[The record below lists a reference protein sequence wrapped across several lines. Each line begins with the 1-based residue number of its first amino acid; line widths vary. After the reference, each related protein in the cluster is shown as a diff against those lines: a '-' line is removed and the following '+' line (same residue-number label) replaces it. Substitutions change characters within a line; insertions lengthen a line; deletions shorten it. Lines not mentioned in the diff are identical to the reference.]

1 MGFVPKSM
9 ATLGKA
15 ITGRDLPATDSAG
28 AFGSSRARRV
38 FRGRNRADVLVVL
51 VAMAVDLL
59 GYAVTVRGPG
69 PGETAGN
76 IAFLVASALCLI
88 ARRRAPVRVLLLVL
102 VLQVG
107 LNLSSDI
114 GQRFGFTLAIALY
127 TVGLSCRPR
136 TIAAAAVLTMAAQT
150 SGYRDADVPLFY
162 SISGDLVATALVVGA
177 SAAVRHWQD
186 QVEVNREL
194 LAERALTEER
204 RRIARELHDIVAH
217 HITTMH
223 LMSGG
228 ARASLERDLDGAR
241 GALLTLEASGRL
253 ALDEMRQLLGVLRS
267 DKDPETAP
275 SAPQPGVDDLDR
287 LIAESC
293 LAGLPTEL
301 QVAGTRRE
309 LSLPVGLALYRIT
322 QEALTNAR
330 KHAGS
335 AAMALVRLEYLPDA
349 VAIEIRDDGG
359 GDRVGS
365 GYAMTGGGHG
375 LLGMR
380 ERVAVHGGAFEAGHV
395 AGGGFRVAASIP
407 VTSRPVS
414 TVESAVEPIAGADA
428 GSAGEPVGR
437 SVAESVGKP
446 VVGAVPAALTRL
458 SPVEIEVL
466 RLVAAG
472 KATGEIA
479 HAMRVD
485 GAAVERYESELLG
498 KLALRDR
505 AQAVVMAYETG
516 LVRVGH
522 TTAAR

>member
-1 MGFVPKSM
+1 MGFGPKSM

-15 ITGRDLPATDSAG
+15 ITGRDLPATDSTG
-28 AFGSSRARRV
+28 VFGSPRTRRA
-38 FRGRNRADVLVVL
+38 FWGRNRADILVVL
-51 VAMAVDLL
+51 VTMAVDLL

-76 IAFLVASALCLI
+76 IAFLVAAALCLI
-88 ARRRAPVRVLLLVL
+88 ARRRAPVQVLLLVL

-107 LNLSSDI
+107 MNLSSDI
-114 GQRFGFTLAIALY
+114 GQRFGFTLAVALY

-136 TIAAAAVLTMAAQT
+136 TIAAAAALTMAAQT
-150 SGYRDADVPLFY
+150 SGYRDADMPLFY
-162 SISGDLVATALVVGA
+162 SVSGDLVATVLVVGA
-177 SAAVRHWQD
+177 SAAVRHWQA

-228 ARASLERDLDGAR
+228 ARAGLERDLDGAR
-241 GALLTLEASGRL
+241 GALLTLEASGRV

-267 DKDPETAP
+267 DNDPETAP

-301 QVAGTRRE
+301 QVVGARRE

-335 AAMALVRLEYLPDA
+335 AAMARVRLEYLPNA
-349 VAIEIRDDGG
+349 VAIEIRDNGG
-359 GDRVGS
+359 GEKAGG

-380 ERVAVHGGAFEAGHV
+380 ERVAVHGGSFEAGHV
-395 AGGGFRVAASIP
+395 EGGGFRVAASIQVTAAEP
-407 VTSRPVS
+407 VVVS
-414 TVESAVEPIAGADA
+414 GTEPDAGSVVEPAVESAV
-428 GSAGEPVGR
+428 GSATPV
-437 SVAESVGKP
+437 AA
-446 VVGAVPAALTRL
+446 AVPAALTHL
-458 SPVEIEVL
+458 SPPEIEVL
-466 RLVAAG
+466 RLVATG
-472 KATGEIA
+472 KASGEIA
-479 HAMRVD
+479 AAMRVD
-485 GAAVERYESELLG
+485 GATVERYERDVLD

-505 AQAVVMAYETG
+505 AQAVVVAYESG

-522 TTAAR
+522 TTAPR